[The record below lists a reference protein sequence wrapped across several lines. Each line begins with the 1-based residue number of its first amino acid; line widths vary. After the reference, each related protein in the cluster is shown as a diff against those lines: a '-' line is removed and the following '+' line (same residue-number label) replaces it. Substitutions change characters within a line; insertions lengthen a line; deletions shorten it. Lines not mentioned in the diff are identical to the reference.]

1 MQLSYNTPVPASN
14 QAVIKKKKIFSLYKA
29 AFSSIKLEK
38 VFCSC
43 YFIKQENFLRIM
55 AKTNIKPVPPEPQTE
70 EQRAARLKMWRALA
84 ALLLFFVT
92 TALLVLALFYMRKA
106 FFSSNAHFK
115 LKKLEIINGSFW
127 KGREKALSNRIGIH
141 PGDNLFAVDYRK
153 LRRKLQTI
161 PGIEQA
167 DIVRILPD
175 KLHIKVT
182 ERIPRAV
189 LSHPAGRNVVDENG
203 VVMPRAESAIH
214 GSLPVITTVPGRTSY
229 RQGETLETLRPAL
242 DLIMTTLRNFQDI
255 TIDCIEPGDGKKLK
269 FFMRYRLKKC
279 FQVTL
284 PADSRSLP
292 YLLNVLQTTIINIH
306 LKQQKVS
313 RINLEYNGTVVLN

>member
-1 MQLSYNTPVPASN
+1 
-14 QAVIKKKKIFSLYKA
+14 
-29 AFSSIKLEK
+29 
-38 VFCSC
+38 
-43 YFIKQENFLRIM
+43 M
-55 AKTNIKPVPPEPQTE
+55 AKTNIKPVPPEHQSE
-70 EQRAARLKMWRALA
+70 EQRTARLKMWRALA
-84 ALLLFFVT
+84 ALALFCVA

-106 FFSSNAHFK
+106 FFSSNPHFK

-127 KGREKALSNRIGIH
+127 KGREKALSNRIGIR
-141 PGDNLFAVDYRK
+141 PGDNLFAVDYRN
-153 LRRKLQTI
+153 LRRKLRAI

-182 ERIPRAV
+182 ERIPRAI
-189 LSHPAGRNVVDENG
+189 LSNPAGRNVVDENG
-203 VVMPRAESAIH
+203 VVMPRSESAVH
-214 GSLPVITTVPGRTSY
+214 GSLPVILTVPGRTSY
-229 RQGETLETLRPAL
+229 RQGDTLETLRPSL
-242 DLIMTTLRNFQDI
+242 DLIMMTLRNFQDI
-255 TIDCIEPGDGKKLK
+255 TIDCIDPGDGKKLT

-306 LKQQKVS
+306 WKQMNVS
-313 RINLEYNGTVVLN
+313 RINLEYNGTVVLNR